1 MKYTLFAK
9 KHRPD
14 PELEHLKAELYQAQE
29 ELQQA
34 YSHLDLVV
42 EPELVDAC
50 VYQISAIQSR
60 CNYLIRA
67 IKARLGTSASV
78 PAEEGATWV

>member
-9 KHRPD
+9 KHHPD

-50 VYQISAIQSR
+50 VYQISAIQAR

-67 IKARLGTSASV
+67 IKTRLGATVST
-78 PAEEGATWV
+78 PAKEGATWV

>member
-9 KHRPD
+9 KRRPD
-14 PELEHLKAELYQAQE
+14 PELEHLKTELYQAQE

-50 VYQISAIQSR
+50 VYQINAVQAR

-67 IKARLGTSASV
+67 IKTRLGATAPASV
-78 PAEEGATWV
+78 EEGATWV

>member
-1 MKYTLFAK
+1 MKYTLFPK

-14 PELEHLKAELYQAQE
+14 PELERLKAELYQAQE

-50 VYQISAIQSR
+50 VYQISAIQAR

>member
-1 MKYTLFAK
+1 MKTSLFAK
-9 KHRPD
+9 KNTPD
-14 PELEHLKAELYQAQE
+14 PELERLRLELLDAQS

-34 YSHLDLVV
+34 YHQLDLVV
-42 EPELVDAC
+42 EPELVESC

-67 IKARLGTSASV
+67 IKARLGTTVSA

>member
-1 MKYTLFAK
+1 ME
-9 KHRPD
+9 R
-14 PELEHLKAELYQAQE
+14 LKADLYQAQE

-34 YSHLDLVV
+34 YNHLNLVV

-50 VYQISAIQSR
+50 VYQISAIQAR
-60 CNYLIRA
+60 CNYLIRT
-67 IKARLGTSASV
+67 IKTRLGATASA